1 MSETLLQDPH
11 TRLESRPVTAPTE
24 TLQPSARLGHFHPK
38 GRARKGLIVRQRSL
52 IAITAAL
59 AAGALTLTACGSR
72 DENGGGSGSGG
83 AGTKV
88 VIGVDAPLT
97 GDLSAL
103 GLGIRNSAELAVKTA
118 NKEKTVAGVTFE
130 IQALDDQAQ
139 PSSGQQNATQ
149 LVADKDVLGAVGP
162 LNSSVAESMQKVFD
176 DAKLVQV
183 SPANTGP
190 TLTQGPD
197 WQSGKKVRTY
207 QSYFR
212 TATTDAVQ
220 GPFAA
225 QYVYNDAKKKKVF
238 VIDDKKTYGAGLTQ
252 TFTTEFKKLG
262 GMVVATEHIDPDT
275 KDFSAVATKVKNSG
289 ADVVYYGGEYPQ
301 AGPLSKQIKSAGANI
316 PLVGGDGIK
325 DPAYLELAGKNSTGD
340 LATSVGAPVEDL
352 PSAKEFVANYK
363 GAGYKEDYAAY
374 GGYSYDSTWAII
386 QAVKKVVE
394 DNGGKLPEDA
404 RAKVT
409 AAVQNVAFDGVTGKV
424 AFDQYGDATNK
435 QLTVYAV
442 EGGDWKPKKSG
453 TYTG

>member
-1 MSETLLQDPH
+1 M
-11 TRLESRPVTAPTE
+11 
-24 TLQPSARLGHFHPK
+24 
-38 GRARKGLIVRQRSL
+38 RQRSL

-72 DENGGGSGSGG
+72 DSGDKGSDSGD
-83 AGTKV
+83 GTTV

-97 GDLSAL
+97 GELSAM
-103 GLGIRNSAELAVKTA
+103 GLGIKNSADLAAKTA
-118 NKEKTVAGVTFE
+118 NKQNLVKGVTFKIE
-130 IQALDDQAQ
+130 ALDDQAQ
-139 PSSGQQNATQ
+139 PSAGQQNASKF
-149 LVADKDVLGAVGP
+149 VGESEVLGVVGP

-190 TLTQGPD
+190 ALTQGAD
-197 WQSGKKVRTY
+197 WQNKKVRPY
-207 QSYFR
+207 KAYFR
-212 TATTDAVQ
+212 TATTDAIQ

-225 QYVYNDAKKKKVF
+225 QYVYTTAKKKKVF
-238 VIDDKKTYGAGLTQ
+238 VIDDKKTYGSGLAA
-252 TFTTEFKKLG
+252 TFTGEFKKLG
-262 GMVVATEHIDPDT
+262 GKVVGTEHINPDA

-301 AGPLSKQIKSAGANI
+301 AGPLSKQIKAAGAKV

-325 DPAYLELAGKNSTGD
+325 DDTFMKLAGSEATGD

-352 PSAKEFVANYK
+352 PSAKQFVADYK
-363 GAGYKEDYAAY
+363 AAGYKEEYSAY
-374 GGYSYDSTWAII
+374 GGYAYDSAWSII
-386 QAVKKVVE
+386 EAVKKVV
-394 DNGGKLPEDA
+394 DANGGKLPSDA

-409 AAVQNVAFDGVTGKV
+409 EAMQGVSFDGVTGKV
-424 AFDQYGDATNK
+424 SFDEYGDATNK

-442 EGGDWKPKKSG
+442 KDGAWVTVKSG